1 VSPSPSIRTL
11 RATFVDPA
19 IEREFQRESYVL
31 STQSFLRFSAALC
44 SAAFLAYGLH
54 DRLVLPTL
62 YETAWKIRY
71 GVFLPVTILVTLALR
86 APDLGPWLQPVVL
99 FFGAATTAVVVWI
112 GALAPGHASILY
124 TSYAPLFVIMG
135 PFLMRMSVATELA
148 FTGLTLFFYLS
159 FDAALGHSDPTLRLS
174 ISATLVTMGG
184 IGALI
189 AHQLGVQ
196 SRQSF
201 LQRRT
206 IQGQI
211 TALDKEMRRSE
222 ELLLNVLPPAIAER
236 LKSSNAAIADG
247 FAEVSVLFADIVGFT
262 GMSARVTPAELVERL
277 NEMFSSFDDLA
288 DKLKLE
294 KIKTIGDAYMV
305 AGGLNLERHDHA
317 EALAEMALAMQR
329 RMEGFSDSF
338 GERLS
343 LRIGIHTGPAVA
355 GVIGKKKF
363 IYDVW
368 GDTVNTAS
376 RMESHGEPGTI
387 HVTEAVHTR
396 LEPKYEFLPRGEI
409 DVKGKGR
416 MRTWYLTGRRGVG
429 IAKTQLPWE
438 S

>member
-1 VSPSPSIRTL
+1 VSPNPPLKTF

-19 IEREFQRESYVL
+19 LEREFLRENYTL
-31 STQSFLRFSAALC
+31 STRSFLRFSAALG

-54 DRLVLPTL
+54 DLLVLPTL

-71 GVFLPVTILVTLALR
+71 GVFLPVAILAMVAFR
-86 APDLGPWLQPVVL
+86 APDLGRWLEPVEL
-99 FFGAATTAVVVWI
+99 LFGATTTAVVIWI

-135 PFLMRMSVATELA
+135 PFLMRMSVTTELA
-148 FTGLTLFFYLS
+148 FTLVTLLFYLGFDAWTGRADLTLKIS
-159 FDAALGHSDPTLRLS
+159 F
-174 ISATLVTMGG
+174 SATLLTMGV

-189 AHQLGVQ
+189 ARQHAQQ

-206 IQGQI
+206 IQAQI
-211 TALDKEMRRSE
+211 TALDEEKRRSE

-262 GMSARVTPAELVERL
+262 GMSERIAPAELVERL

-288 DKLKLE
+288 DKLRLE

-338 GERLS
+338 HERLS

-376 RMESHGEPGTI
+376 RMESHGEPGKI
-387 HVTEAVHTR
+387 HVTEAVHAR
-396 LEPKYEFLPRGEI
+396 LEPKYDFLSRGEI

-416 MRTWYLTGRRGVG
+416 MRTWYLTGRRDAG
-429 IAKTQLPWE
+429 IAKTRLPWE

>member
-1 VSPSPSIRTL
+1 VSPTPPLKTF

-19 IEREFQRESYVL
+19 IECEFQREDYTL
-31 STQSFLRFSAALC
+31 STQSFLRFSAALG
-44 SAAFLAYGLH
+44 SVAFLAYGLH
-54 DRLVLPTL
+54 DLLVLPTL

-71 GVFLPVTILVTLALR
+71 GVFLPVAVLVMVALR
-86 APDLGPWLQPVVL
+86 APNLGRWLEPL
-99 FFGAATTAVVVWI
+99 EFLFGAATTAVVIWI
-112 GALAPGHASILY
+112 GALARGHASIVY

-135 PFLMRMSVATELA
+135 PFLMRMSVTTELA
-148 FTGLTLFFYLS
+148 FTLVTLLFYFG
-159 FDAALGHSDPTLRLS
+159 FDAWTGQADSTLKVS
-174 ISATLVTMGG
+174 FSATLVTMGC

-189 AHQLGVQ
+189 ARQHAQQ

-206 IQGQI
+206 IQTQI
-211 TALDKEMRRSE
+211 AALDEERRRSE
-222 ELLLNVLPPAIAER
+222 ALLLNVLPPAIAER
-236 LKSSNAAIADG
+236 LKTSNAAIADG

-262 GMSARVTPAELVERL
+262 GMSERIAPAELVERL
-277 NEMFSSFDDLA
+277 NEVFSSFDDLA
-288 DKLKLE
+288 DKLRLE

-338 GERLS
+338 RERLS

-387 HVTEAVHTR
+387 HVTDAVHAR
-396 LEPKYEFLPRGEI
+396 LEPKYDFVPRGEI

-416 MRTWYLTGRRGVG
+416 MRTWYLTGRRNTG
-429 IAKTQLPWE
+429 IAKTRLPWE

>member
-1 VSPSPSIRTL
+1 LSPSPPLRRF
-11 RATFVDPA
+11 RATFVDRA
-19 IEREFQRESYVL
+19 IEREFQREDYAQ
-31 STQSFLRFSAALC
+31 STRSFLKFTVALG
-44 SAAFLAYGLH
+44 SVAFLAYGLH
-54 DRLVLPTL
+54 DRLVLPTS
-62 YETAWKIRY
+62 YETAWKILY
-71 GVFLPVTILVTLALR
+71 GVFLPVATLVLLALR
-86 APDLGPWLQPVVL
+86 APDLGRWLQPMAL
-99 FFGAATTAVVVWI
+99 AFGASTTLAVIWI
-112 GALAPGHASILY
+112 GALASGPASLLY
-124 TSYAPLFVIMG
+124 TCFAPLFVIMG
-135 PFLMRMSVATELA
+135 PFLVRMSVATELA
-148 FTGLTLFFYLS
+148 FTALTLLFYLG
-159 FDAALGHSDPTLRLS
+159 FDAALAHADPTVRLS

-189 AHQLGVQ
+189 AHQHAQQ

-211 TALDKEMRRSE
+211 AALDEEKRRSE

-262 GMSARVTPAELVERL
+262 GMSERIAPAELVERL
-277 NEMFSSFDDLA
+277 NEIFSSFDDLA
-288 DKLKLE
+288 DKLHLE

-329 RMEGFSDSF
+329 RMGGFSDSF
-338 GERLS
+338 GESLT

-387 HVTEAVHTR
+387 HVTESVHAR
-396 LEPKYEFLPRGEI
+396 LGAKYDFIARGEI

-416 MRTWYLTGRRGVG
+416 MRTWYLTGRRGVE
-429 IAKTQLPWE
+429 IAKTRLPWE
-438 S
+438 T

>member
-1 VSPSPSIRTL
+1 MSPNPPFHPF
-11 RATFVDPA
+11 RATFQDEVL
-19 IEREFQRESYVL
+19 EREFQRENYAQ
-31 STQSFLRFSAALC
+31 STRAFVTFSVALG
-44 SAAFLAYGLH
+44 SIAFLAYGLH
-54 DRLVLPTL
+54 DRFVLPAS

-71 GVFLPVTILVTLALR
+71 GVFLPVATLVLLSLR
-86 APDLGPWLQPVVL
+86 AKDLGRWLQPVVL
-99 FFGAATTAVVVWI
+99 AFGASTTLVALWI
-112 GALAPGHASILY
+112 GAIASGPAALIY
-124 TSYAPLFVIMG
+124 TCFAPLFVIMG
-135 PFLMRMSVATELA
+135 PFLVRMSVTTELA
-148 FTGLTLFFYLS
+148 FTGLTLLFYLG
-159 FDAALGHSDPTLRLS
+159 FDAALVHADPTVRLS
-174 ISATLVTMGG
+174 ITATLLTMGG

-189 AHQLGVQ
+189 AYQHAHQ

-206 IQGQI
+206 IQRQI
-211 TALDKEMRRSE
+211 TALDEEKRRSE

-262 GMSARVTPAELVERL
+262 GMSERVAPAALVERL
-277 NEMFSSFDDLA
+277 NEVFSAFDDLA
-288 DKLKLE
+288 EKLRLE

-317 EALAEMALAMQR
+317 EALAEMALAMLR
-329 RMEGFSDSF
+329 RMEGFSDTF
-338 GERLS
+338 GERLN

-387 HVTEAVHTR
+387 HVTESVHTR
-396 LEPKYEFLPRGEI
+396 LREKYDFTARGEI
-409 DVKGKGR
+409 DVKGKGK
-416 MRTWYLTGRRGVG
+416 MRTFYLTGRRGVS
-429 IAKTQLPWE
+429 IAKTRLPWE
-438 S
+438 T